1 MPETA
6 SWSGFVREES
16 RGVLDSVLLAF
27 TPCGSS
33 CSYLTSHLYVFDRDN
48 FIVLNPF
55 LALMVLARNVRS

>member
-55 LALMVLARNVRS
+55 LA